1 MDLSKY
7 PRVELFLKQHPG
19 MTLDDALVY
28 VEKEID
34 KLEECSVDDKLRN
47 NSKRR

>member
-7 PRVELFLKQHPG
+7 PRVERFMAEHPG
-19 MTLDDALVY
+19 MSLDDALTL

-34 KLEECSVDDKLRN
+34 ERLQEKKG
-47 NSKRR
+47 